1 MCSCPLVYWYR
12 QTPSKERGRGEHIS
26 RLKIC
31 YQSIAYTI
39 KRKHKCSSSFL
50 KFADFIDRDYI
61 AMLFLLTAL
70 ALESKCKDTKFFL
83 SDKIILFS
91 IGDAPSWRR
100 RRLAPDERS
109 TLGQQGVGR
118 KALNGRPRGD
128 DWAAKVPADEGL
140 KRDIDI
146 IRELLKL
153 YSLLHGKVMVRSNQG
168 AIKEQLKR

>member
-83 SDKIILFS
+83 SDKIYFVFHRQCAL
-91 IGDAPSWRR
+91 
-100 RRLAPDERS
+100 LAALSARS
-109 TLGQQGVGR
+109 RR
-118 KALNGRPRGD
+118 KADAVEARCRQKG
-128 DWAAKVPADEGL
+128 VE
-140 KRDIDI
+140 
-146 IRELLKL
+146 
-153 YSLLHGKVMVRSNQG
+153 
-168 AIKEQLKR
+168 

>member
-83 SDKIILFS
+83 SGKIYFVFHRQCTLLAAMS
-91 IGDAPSWRR
+91 ARSRR
-100 RRLAPDERS
+100 EAGACAARCRQKGIEWSASGRRL
-109 TLGQQGVGR
+109 GG
-118 KALNGRPRGD
+118 
-128 DWAAKVPADEGL
+128 EG
-140 KRDIDI
+140 
-146 IRELLKL
+146 
-153 YSLLHGKVMVRSNQG
+153 
-168 AIKEQLKR
+168 AC